1 MANVFTSFYEETF
14 GQVEDR
20 LKKYYVAGKL
30 AGRVAEG
37 GLNGGRYYQYAA
49 DPDVYANRTA
59 NYTDVGFNSVTPTE
73 TVMDAMQ
80 HKYQYSFRV
89 DMRDKNT
96 LRRWPAFMASK
107 AADAVKQMT
116 LQSDGD
122 FLGET
127 YSSANNYFDNAD
139 LGGSA
144 GAITLNAGNAIET
157 FSGALGKLQ
166 NIAGPSGSEYALV
179 ITPVQLAKLRQAKVA
194 NGWRVADSLLEE
206 SSNNEVVSDFMGMRV
221 FLSSALTHTYAI
233 PYANGTDFSNST
245 TITINGVVFKAT
257 TSSVATYNDF
267 LVGTNADTS
276 ATALVGLLNAPTTTD
291 ANGYKVGDVEDTND
305 TRRLNLA
312 KINGISASVDTT
324 NNIIT
329 IVSKRGPAT
338 ITSTLSGATSVGTG
352 VVHNYL
358 GQVGVIEMASG
369 TPLTNV
375 TREEPQQ
382 PTTNFM
388 SFWDYGIASQYFA
401 KSRILDVRCFV

>member
-1 MANVFTSFYEETF
+1 
-14 GQVEDR
+14 
-20 LKKYYVAGKL
+20 
-30 AGRVAEG
+30 
-37 GLNGGRYYQYAA
+37 
-49 DPDVYANRTA
+49 
-59 NYTDVGFNSVTPTE
+59 
-73 TVMDAMQ
+73 
-80 HKYQYSFRV
+80 
-89 DMRDKNT
+89 
-96 LRRWPAFMASK
+96 
-107 AADAVKQMT
+107 
-116 LQSDGD
+116 
-122 FLGET
+122 
-127 YSSANNYFDNAD
+127 
-139 LGGSA
+139 
-144 GAITLNAGNAIET
+144 
-157 FSGALGKLQ
+157 
-166 NIAGPSGSEYALV
+166 
-179 ITPVQLAKLRQAKVA
+179 
-194 NGWRVADSLLEE
+194 
-206 SSNNEVVSDFMGMRV
+206 MGMRV

-375 TREEPQQ
+375 PREEPQQ